1 MAEVTGLAI
10 GGVALASLFDAC
22 MRTFERIDAG
32 KNCGRDYQ
40 EAALKI
46 TLLGNRLSR
55 WEDLYRTTAPSSTIR
70 EGYLAEAAL
79 ESINSSLDRL
89 CKTTDRYQPS
99 DGSAGVAN
107 TTEKLQTM
115 TISRVKTSLGS
126 KIIWALH
133 DKKEVNEVILSVRF
147 KIEELESLAST
158 LVPAI
163 KQRAESEAE
172 ELILPAYVE
181 EPEKTM
187 QVLRE
192 STVDVDPYFGDG
204 VAKVTGHYFEN
215 VVAVGNAKAH
225 TGDFVAEGY
234 TGEFTRSHHSYKNV
248 RAEGNAIVHVG
259 NMYGK
264 SIFD

>member
-1 MAEVTGLAI
+1 MAEVAGLAI
-10 GGVALASLFDAC
+10 GGVALASLFDTC

-55 WEDLYRTTAPSSTIR
+55 WEELYRTVAPSSTIR

-79 ESINSSLDRL
+79 ESLKTSLDRL
-89 CKTTDRYQPS
+89 CKTADRYEPS
-99 DGSAGVAN
+99 DGSTAVAN
-107 TTEKLQTM
+107 TTEKLQAM
-115 TISRVKTSLGS
+115 TISRVKTSFGA

-147 KIEELESLAST
+147 KIEELESLASS

-163 KQRAESEAE
+163 KRRAESEAE
-172 ELILPAYVE
+172 ELVLPAYFE
-181 EPEKTM
+181 EPEKTIPA
-187 QVLRE
+187 LKT
-192 STVDVDPYFGDG
+192 STADVDPYFGEG
-204 VAKVTGHYFEN
+204 VAKMTGHYFEN
-215 VVAVGNAKAH
+215 VLAIGNAKLH
-225 TGDFVAEGY
+225 TGDSVAAGY
-234 TGEFTRSHHSYKNV
+234 TGPFLQDHHSYKNI
-248 RAEGNAIVHVG
+248 RAEGDAIAHSG